1 MLIEILYGRYTRTMK
16 RINIIHHKLLFQN
29 VNHINM
35 VIIVPWTVVIVN
47 RVYHVLW
54 IQGTVALVVRK
65 GGLGHTAQ
73 VNLVKRKQ

>member
-1 MLIEILYGRYTRTMK
+1 
-16 RINIIHHKLLFQN
+16 
-29 VNHINM
+29 M

-65 GGLGHTAQ
+65 GGLGHTAH
-73 VNLVKRKQ
+73 VNLVKRKQQNAVE

>member
-1 MLIEILYGRYTRTMK
+1 
-16 RINIIHHKLLFQN
+16 
-29 VNHINM
+29 M
-35 VIIVPWTVVIVN
+35 VITVPWTVVIVN

-54 IQGTVALVVRK
+54 IQGTVTLVARK